1 MNAMEI
7 VSAEKLSYEDFL
19 VQYDGKHAEW
29 VNGEVIMTPAASARH
44 QDIGSFLESL
54 LRIYIEYRN
63 LGRLLRAPFQMKVDS
78 DSPGREPDILFVASA
93 NLDRLKSTYLDG
105 AADLAIEIIS
115 PESINRDRG
124 EKFVEYES
132 AGVLEY
138 WLIDPIRRQT
148 DFYRL
153 GEDDH
158 YHPVLP
164 DSDGI
169 YRSEVVDGFWLR
181 VSWLWQEPMPPVLE
195 VWKELDLL

>member
-1 MNAMEI
+1 MEV

-19 VQYDGKHAEW
+19 IQYDGQHAEW

-44 QDIGSFLESL
+44 QSVIIFLVKLLDTYVEFHSL
-54 LRIYIEYRN
+54 GKVLV
-63 LGRLLRAPFQMKVDS
+63 APFQTKLGQDL
-78 DSPGREPDILFVASA
+78 PGREPDLLFVASA
-93 NLDRLKSTYLDG
+93 NLDRLKPTYLDG
-105 AADLAIEIIS
+105 AADVAVEIVS

-138 WLIDPIRRQT
+138 WLIDPIREQA

-153 GEDDH
+153 GADAR

-164 DSDGI
+164 DKDGI
-169 YRSEVVDGFWLR
+169 YRTEVVEGVWLR

-195 VWKELDLL
+195 VWKELNLL

>member
-1 MNAMEI
+1 MET
-7 VSAEKLSYEDFL
+7 VSKEKLSYEDFL

-29 VNGEVIMTPAASARH
+29 INGEVIVPPPASARH

-54 LRIYIEYRN
+54 LRTYIESRN
-63 LGRLLRAPFQMKVDS
+63 LGRMFRAPFQMKVDS
-78 DSPGREPDILFVASA
+78 DSPGREPDLLFIASA
-93 NLDRLKSTYLDG
+93 NLNRLKPTYLDG

-115 PESINRDRG
+115 PDSMNRDRD

-132 AGVLEY
+132 AGVPEY
-138 WLIDPIRRQT
+138 WLIDPIRKRA

-153 GEDDH
+153 GADDH

-164 DSDGI
+164 DDEGI
-169 YRSEVVDGFWLR
+169 YHSEVVKGFWLR

-195 VWKELDLL
+195 VWKELNLL

>member
-1 MNAMEI
+1 ME
-7 VSAEKLSYEDFL
+7 VSVEKLSYEDFL
-19 VQYDGKHAEW
+19 IQYADKHAEW

-44 QDIGSFLESL
+44 QSIIIFLVKLLDTYVESS
-54 LRIYIEYRN
+54 N
-63 LGRLLRAPFQMKVDS
+63 LGRVIIAPFQMKLAQDS
-78 DSPGREPDILFVASA
+78 SGREPDILFVASE
-93 NLDRLKSTYLDG
+93 NLDRIKPTYLDG
-105 AADLAIEIIS
+105 PADVAVEIIS

-138 WLIDPIRRQT
+138 WLIDPIRRQA

-153 GEDDH
+153 GEDDR

-169 YRSEVVDGFWLR
+169 YHSEVVKGFWLR
-181 VSWLWQEPMPPVLE
+181 VSWLWQEPMPPILE
-195 VWKELDLL
+195 AWKEMNLL